1 MKRYEKKSV
10 ANPIEQTCPSFRIST
25 IQTGSFSRSSRLQ
38 FLDLSGNRLSR
49 LTSADLSGATDLV
62 EVTFRGNDLEYVPED
77 LLKHNGRLQRLDLSG
92 NR

>member
-1 MKRYEKKSV
+1 MLSCVK
-10 ANPIEQTCPSFRIST
+10 
-25 IQTGSFSRSSRLQ
+25 TGKHSHFDESC
-38 FLDLSGNRLSR
+38 NEP
-49 LTSADLSGATDLV
+49 SADLSGATDLV